1 MQDKHNTQAPS
12 GLQAAII
19 RPTDFEGQQTA
30 VDARTLHAFLEN
42 GDGFHDW
49 FKDRVQQYG
58 FVEGIDYA
66 PIKTE
71 NSVKIGRG
79 RPAKDYALTIDM
91 AKELAMVERNAKGK
105 EARLYFIEMERQAK
119 NLAIQVPQSLPE
131 ALRLAAEL
139 AERAEKQEAAIKA
152 LEPKAAFHDTVADA
166 VDCHT
171 VQEVAKML
179 NIGPNKFFDWLRAN
193 QILMTIGERRNI
205 PYQEFIDR
213 GYFRLI
219 EKPWK
224 DVHGECHT
232 HQRTYVTGKGFIW
245 LEKKFRESQAA

>member
-1 MQDKHNTQAPS
+1 
-12 GLQAAII
+12 
-19 RPTDFEGQQTA
+19 
-30 VDARTLHAFLEN
+30 
-42 GDGFHDW
+42 
-49 FKDRVQQYG
+49 
-58 FVEGIDYA
+58 
-66 PIKTE
+66 
-71 NSVKIGRG
+71 
-79 RPAKDYALTIDM
+79 
-91 AKELAMVERNAKGK
+91 MVERNAKGK

-139 AERAEKQEAAIKA
+139 AERTEKQEAVIKT

-179 NIGPNKFFDWLRAN
+179 NVGPNKFFDWLRAN

-224 DVHGECHT
+224 DVHGEAHT